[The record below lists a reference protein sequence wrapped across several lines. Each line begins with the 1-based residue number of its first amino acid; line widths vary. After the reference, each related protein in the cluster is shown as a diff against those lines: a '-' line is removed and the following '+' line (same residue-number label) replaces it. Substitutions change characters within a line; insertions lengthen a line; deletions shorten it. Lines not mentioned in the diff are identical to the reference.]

1 MRRLTP
7 PFDPAARGETPAAFG
22 RRCIPSPPHR
32 AERRAVGTPGSGG
45 VAPRSNTPGI
55 APHRAQHAHR
65 GPRSALVAP
74 FRRGPHGA
82 DCAPWGGG
90 GRIAAL
96 GAMLEFH
103 HGLLALAVTVLVS
116 TVFTVAFAANVH
128 AAQQVPA
135 DEQQALRARIEQRY
149 DVVPLS
155 GGVALRP
162 KSPRDDVRLIE
173 ISDTIAINGVAV
185 SGREL
190 RERVGADADTILRLS
205 YLDAK
210 ALGELFGPVAAERE
224 IRPEKEAPVEPVV
237 PPAPDRSSRRI
248 HRSGGDRVRIFGDAV
263 VNEGEEVT
271 GQVVAVL
278 GSVRV
283 DGEVGDQVVAVLGS
297 VDLGPHAVVHGD
309 VVTVGGQ
316 LRRASG
322 SQINGAVTEVSLG
335 DLGARINAPWLDG
348 WGPVYVFGGFRP
360 VARLVGTTFRFVL
373 LALAGCLALVVARRG
388 VEGSAQRVTD
398 DPVKTTLIGLV
409 AWLLFLPLFVLTAI
423 VLAISLIGIPLLLLL
438 PFAVVVLLLMS
449 VVGFSGT
456 ACAVGQWARRRS
468 GIATTS
474 GFADI
479 CLGIL
484 IILLP
489 LLAGRVLA
497 LGGWTFSPVVFLLVA
512 TGLAVEF
519 LAWASG
525 FGAVLTNAFSRWQA
539 TRPVRSTPQTA
550 RPAP

>member
-1 MRRLTP
+1 MKRLTP
-7 PFDPAARGETPAAFG
+7 PLDT
-22 RRCIPSPPHR
+22 
-32 AERRAVGTPGSGG
+32 V
-45 VAPRSNTPGI
+45 
-55 APHRAQHAHR
+55 
-65 GPRSALVAP
+65 
-74 FRRGPHGA
+74 
-82 DCAPWGGG
+82 
-90 GRIAAL
+90 
-96 GAMLEFH
+96 
-103 HGLLALAVTVLVS
+103 LALTVLAS
-116 TVFTVAFAANVH
+116 TVFTVAVAITANVH

-135 DEQQALRARIEQRY
+135 DEHEALRARIEQRY

-173 ISDTIAINGVAV
+173 ISDTIAINGVPV

-224 IRPEKEAPVEPVV
+224 IRPEKEAPLEP
-237 PPAPDRSSRRI
+237 AADRSSRRI

-335 DLGARINAPWLDG
+335 EVGARINAPWLDG

-525 FGAVLTNAFSRWQA
+525 FGAVLTNTFSRWQA
-539 TRPVRSTPQTA
+539 RRATRSTPPTS
-550 RPAP
+550 APTP